1 MKKITLLLVL
11 LLPGMILFAG
21 CTGPASPGP
30 VTPGTTSPVG
40 LPGTAVM
47 TPVPSSELTPPGTSQ
62 PPPLPTHTLTTVP
75 TTRIAPDNPHLE
87 YLNVTKKTFADP
99 LPNCLMGNAFPAVAR
114 DPLYGINQVEPK
126 LTALS
131 DDDYQAFLR
140 KYTEGKAENTPL
152 KSLPAC
158 QGTVAEPTWNF
169 IEIQVVLDP
178 TNFQPSNYTITEE
191 VHSGGKVIA
200 RFTTE
205 QQLIINQQL
214 SLKSYVP
221 IRTSELELFDNVG
234 MAYTRH

>member
-21 CTGPASPGP
+21 CSGPATPGP
-30 VTPGTTSPVG
+30 VAKGTTSPPIPPATIVV
-40 LPGTAVM
+40 TAI
-47 TPVPSSELTPPGTSQ
+47 PSSELTLSGTSQ
-62 PPPLPTHTLTTVP
+62 PGHLPTDTLTTVP
-75 TTRIAPDNPHLE
+75 TTRIASDNPHLE

-99 LPNCLMGNAFPAVAR
+99 LPSCLMANAFPAVAAN
-114 DPLYGINQVEPK
+114 PLYGINQVVPK

-158 QGTVAEPTWNF
+158 QGSVAEPTWNF

-200 RFTTE
+200 QFATD
-205 QQLIINQQL
+205 QQLFINQQL

-221 IRTSELELFDNVG
+221 IRTSEIDLFDSVG
-234 MAYTRH
+234 LTYTRH